1 MVTGAPG
8 TGRAN
13 DKGHFMASTRSG
25 STTAPFRPRTVMA
38 TLLPLNYRRSQYALY
53 LAGCV
58 LFAVGATCFIEAGLG
73 TDPLDVFALGVRD
86 VTPLTVGLAQ
96 GAFAA
101 LMLVIWSGLK
111 RRVPSIWP
119 FITFFF
125 CGSMIDLWLHA
136 GVLGRAPLADG
147 LLMLVGVGLC
157 ALGSAY
163 IIMSGIGIR
172 AMDLV
177 AIALVERTGRP
188 FWVFKAVAEVLLLVV
203 GWALGGPVGIG
214 TVFFLVFVGFLIQPV
229 MTLNGRLVGLPNHA
243 LPNLQLPAQ
252 PRLGDQAA

>member
-1 MVTGAPG
+1 MEPSRPLAAATLPRRGI
-8 TGRAN
+8 
-13 DKGHFMASTRSG
+13 AS
-25 STTAPFRPRTVMA
+25 
-38 TLLPLNYRRSQYALY
+38 TLLPLRYGASQYGLY

-73 TDPLDVFALGVRD
+73 TDPLDVFALGLRD

-101 LMLVIWSGLK
+101 LMLAVWAGLE
-111 RRVPSIWP
+111 RRVPSLWP
-119 FITFFF
+119 FVTFFF

-136 GVLGRAPLADG
+136 GVLGRTALPDG
-147 LLMLVGVGLC
+147 PLMLVGVGLC

-177 AIALVERTGRP
+177 AIALVRRTGRP
-188 FWVFKAVAEVLLLVV
+188 FWLFKAVAEVLLLVV
-203 GWALGGPVGIG
+203 GWALGGPVGVG
-214 TVFFLVFVGFLIQPV
+214 TVFFLVFVGLLIQPV
-229 MTLNGRLVGLPNHA
+229 MTLNGRLAGLPNHA
-243 LPNLQLPAQ
+243 LPD
-252 PRLGDQAA
+252 PRLASGRIADQAA

>member
-1 MVTGAPG
+1 
-8 TGRAN
+8 
-13 DKGHFMASTRSG
+13 MASTRSR
-25 STTAPFRPRTVMA
+25 STATPLIRRVATS
-38 TLLPLNYRRSQYALY
+38 TLLPLDYRRSQYTLY

-101 LMLVIWSGLK
+101 LMLAIWAGLK
-111 RRVPSIWP
+111 RRTPSIWP
-119 FITFFF
+119 FVTFFF
-125 CGSMIDLWLHA
+125 CGSMIDLWLHS
-136 GVLGRAPLADG
+136 GILGRTPLAHSM
-147 LLMLVGVGLC
+147 LMLGGVALC

-188 FWVFKAVAEVLLLVV
+188 FWLFKAVAEVLLLVV
-203 GWALGGPVGIG
+203 GWVLGGPVGIG
-214 TVFFLVFVGFLIQPV
+214 TLFFLVFVGFLIQPV
-229 MTLNGRLVGLPNHA
+229 MALNGRLVGLPNYA
-243 LPNLQLPAQ
+243 LPNLHLPAQ
-252 PRLGDQAA
+252 PRVSDQAA

>member
-1 MVTGAPG
+1 MEPSRPLAATTLPRRGV
-8 TGRAN
+8 
-13 DKGHFMASTRSG
+13 AS
-25 STTAPFRPRTVMA
+25 
-38 TLLPLNYRRSQYALY
+38 TLLPLRYRPSQYGLY

-73 TDPLDVFALGVRD
+73 TDPLDVFALGLRD

-101 LMLVIWSGLK
+101 LMLVVWAGLE
-111 RRVPSIWP
+111 RRVPSLWP
-119 FITFFF
+119 FVTFFF
-125 CGSMIDLWLHA
+125 CGSMIDLWLHT
-136 GVLGRAPLADG
+136 GLLGRTPLPDG
-147 LLMLVGVGLC
+147 PLMLLGVGLC

-177 AIALVERTGRP
+177 AIALAHETGRP
-188 FWVFKAVAEVLLLVV
+188 FWLFKAAFEILLLVV
-203 GWALGGPVGIG
+203 GWALGGPVGVG
-214 TVFFLVFVGFLIQPV
+214 TVFFLVFVGLLIQPV

-243 LPNLQLPAQ
+243 LPDPHVTSRRIA
-252 PRLGDQAA
+252 DQAA

>member
-1 MVTGAPG
+1 
-8 TGRAN
+8 
-13 DKGHFMASTRSG
+13 MASRRTP
-25 STTAPFRPRTVMA
+25 STASSFPHKRAVTSVV
-38 TLLPLNYRRSQYALY
+38 LPLSYGGSQFALY

-73 TDPLDVFALGVRD
+73 TDPLDVFALGLRD

-101 LMLVIWSGLK
+101 LMLAVWAGLK
-111 RRVPSIWP
+111 RAVPSIWP

-125 CGSMIDLWLHA
+125 CGTMIDLWLHSGLLA
-136 GVLGRAPLADG
+136 RTPLADG
-147 LLMLVGVGLC
+147 LVMLIGVALC

-188 FWVFKAVAEVLLLVV
+188 FWVFKAIAEVLLLVV

-229 MTLNGRLVGLPNHA
+229 MALNGKLVGLPNHA
-243 LPNLQLPAQ
+243 LPDLHLPAQ
-252 PRLGDQAA
+252 TRVGDQAA

>member
-1 MVTGAPG
+1 MDDETA
-8 TGRAN
+8 R
-13 DKGHFMASTRSG
+13 
-25 STTAPFRPRTVMA
+25 TTARLPRRGIGA
-38 TLLPLNYRRSQYALY
+38 TLLPLRYARSQYGLY

-86 VTPLTVGLAQ
+86 NTPLTVGLAQ

-101 LMLVIWSGLK
+101 LMLVVWAGLK
-111 RRVPSIWP
+111 RQVPSLWP
-119 FITFFF
+119 FVTFFF
-125 CGSMIDLWLHA
+125 CGTMIDLWLHT
-136 GVLGRAPLADG
+136 GLLGDTPLPDG
-147 LLMLVGVGLC
+147 ALMLVGVGLC

-188 FWVFKAVAEVLLLVV
+188 FWVFKAISEVALLAT
-203 GWALGGPVGIG
+203 GWVLGGPVGVG

-229 MTLNGRLVGLPNHA
+229 MTLNGKLVGLPNHA
-243 LPNLQLPAQ
+243 LPDMHVAPA
-252 PRLGDQAA
+252 RQAA

>member
-1 MVTGAPG
+1 MEPTRARSTTTPLP
-8 TGRAN
+8 GRAV
-13 DKGHFMASTRSG
+13 AS
-25 STTAPFRPRTVMA
+25 
-38 TLLPLNYRRSQYALY
+38 TLLPLSYGRSQYTLY

-58 LFAVGATCFIEAGLG
+58 LFAIGATCFVEAGLG

-101 LMLVIWSGLK
+101 LMLAMWASLK
-111 RRVPSIWP
+111 RAVPSIWP
-119 FITFFF
+119 FVTFFF
-125 CGSMIDLWLHA
+125 CGTMIDLWLHS
-136 GVLGRAPLADG
+136 GLLGRTPLADG
-147 LLMLVGVGLC
+147 LLMLVGVALC

-188 FWVFKAVAEVLLLVV
+188 FWVFKAVSEVLLLVV

-214 TVFFLVFVGFLIQPV
+214 TLFFLVFVGFLIQPV
-229 MTLNGRLVGLPNHA
+229 MALNGRVAGLPNYA
-243 LPNLQLPAQ
+243 LPNVQ
-252 PRLGDQAA
+252 PRMGEQAA

>member
-1 MVTGAPG
+1 
-8 TGRAN
+8 
-13 DKGHFMASTRSG
+13 MAFTRSR
-25 STTAPFRPRTVMA
+25 STTAPFPPGPVMS
-38 TLLPLNYRRSQYALY
+38 TLLPLSFRRSQYALY

-58 LFAVGATCFIEAGLG
+58 LFALGATCFIEAGLG

-101 LMLVIWSGLK
+101 LMLVVWAGLK
-111 RRVPSIWP
+111 RRVPSVWP
-119 FITFFF
+119 FVTFFF
-125 CGSMIDLWLHA
+125 CGSMIDLWLHT
-136 GVLGRAPLADG
+136 GILGQTPLADG
-147 LLMLVGVGLC
+147 ILMFGGVALC

-177 AIALVERTGRP
+177 ALALVERTGRP
-188 FWVFKAVAEVLLLVV
+188 FWVFKAVSELLLLVA

-243 LPNLQLPAQ
+243 LPNLHLPSQ
-252 PRLGDQAA
+252 PRVGDQAA

>member
-1 MVTGAPG
+1 MHISET
-8 TGRAN
+8 RAA
-13 DKGHFMASTRSG
+13 DVPPARRGLG
-25 STTAPFRPRTVMA
+25 A
-38 TLLPLNYRRSQYALY
+38 TLLPLRYAFSQYALY

-96 GAFAA
+96 GGFAA
-101 LMLVIWSGLK
+101 LMLVVWAGLK
-111 RRVPSIWP
+111 RQVPSLWP
-119 FITFFF
+119 FVTFFF
-125 CGSMIDLWLHA
+125 CGSMIDLWLHT
-136 GVLGRAPLADG
+136 GLLGETPLADG
-147 LLMLVGVGLC
+147 LLMLVGVALC

-188 FWVFKAVAEVLLLVV
+188 FWLFKAVSEVALLAV
-203 GWALGGPVGIG
+203 GWALGGPIGVG

-243 LPNLQLPAQ
+243 LPDLHLPA
-252 PRLGDQAA
+252 PARVGDQAA

>member
-1 MVTGAPG
+1 MDNDPA
-8 TGRAN
+8 RA
-13 DKGHFMASTRSG
+13 
-25 STTAPFRPRTVMA
+25 TTTSLLRRGIGA
-38 TLLPLNYRRSQYALY
+38 TLLPLRYARSQYALY

-58 LFAVGATCFIEAGLG
+58 LFALGATCFIEAGLG

-86 VTPLTVGLAQ
+86 HTALTVGLAQ

-101 LMLVIWSGLK
+101 LMLVAWAALK
-111 RRVPSIWP
+111 RRVPSLWP
-119 FITFFF
+119 FVTFVF
-125 CGSMIDLWLHA
+125 CGTMIDLWLHS
-136 GVLGRAPLADG
+136 GLLGATPLPDG
-147 LLMLVGVGLC
+147 ALMLVGVALC

-188 FWVFKAVAEVLLLVV
+188 FWLFKAISEVALLAT
-203 GWALGGPVGIG
+203 GWALGGPVGVG

-229 MTLNGRLVGLPNHA
+229 MALNGKLVGLPNHA
-243 LPNLQLPAQ
+243 LPDVRLPAPAQ
-252 PRLGDQAA
+252 IADQAA

>member
-1 MVTGAPG
+1 MVSWRIPLAQS
-8 TGRAN
+8 RAQ
-13 DKGHFMASTRSG
+13 A
-25 STTAPFRPRTVMA
+25 RTLAA
-38 TLLPLNYRRSQYALY
+38 TLLPVRYRRSQYALY

-73 TDPLDVFALGVRD
+73 TDPLDVFALGLRD
-86 VTPLTVGLAQ
+86 TTPLTVGLAQ
-96 GAFAA
+96 GGFAA
-101 LMLVIWSGLK
+101 LMLAVWAGIE
-111 RRVPSIWP
+111 RRVPSVWP
-119 FITFFF
+119 FVTFFF

-136 GVLGRAPLADG
+136 GVLGRTPLPDG
-147 LLMLVGVGLC
+147 ALMLVGVGLC

-177 AIALVERTGRP
+177 ALALAERTGQP
-188 FWVFKAVAEVLLLVV
+188 FWAFKAVAEVLLLVV
-203 GWALGGPVGIG
+203 GWVLGGPVGVG

-243 LPNLQLPAQ
+243 LPHVPTREPLVGE
-252 PRLGDQAA
+252 RAA

>member
-1 MVTGAPG
+1 
-8 TGRAN
+8 
-13 DKGHFMASTRSG
+13 MA
-25 STTAPFRPRTVMA
+25 AAV
-38 TLLPLNYRRSQYALY
+38 LPLRYGRSQYALY

-73 TDPLDVFALGVRD
+73 TDPLDVFALGLRD
-86 VTPLTVGLAQ
+86 TTPLTVGLAQ

-101 LMLVIWSGLK
+101 LMLAVWAGLQ
-111 RRVPSIWP
+111 RRVPSVWP
-119 FITFFF
+119 FVTFLF
-125 CGSMIDLWLHA
+125 CGSMIDLWLHS
-136 GVLGRAPLADG
+136 GLLGRTPLADS
-147 LLMLVGVGLC
+147 LLMLVGVGVC

-188 FWVFKAVAEVLLLVV
+188 FWMFKAVAEVALLAV
-203 GWALGGPVGIG
+203 GWALGGPVGVG

-243 LPNLQLPAQ
+243 LPHLQAPA
-252 PRLGDQAA
+252 PARLSEQAA

>member
-1 MVTGAPG
+1 MDDDEARVLTP
-8 TGRAN
+8 
-13 DKGHFMASTRSG
+13 SL
-25 STTAPFRPRTVMA
+25 PRRGIGP
-38 TLLPLNYRRSQYALY
+38 TLLPLRYGASQYALY

-58 LFAVGATCFIEAGLG
+58 LFALGATCFIEAGLG

-101 LMLVIWSGLK
+101 LMLAVWTGLQ
-111 RRVPSIWP
+111 RRVPSLWP
-119 FITFFF
+119 FVTFFF
-125 CGSMIDLWLHA
+125 CGSMIDLWLHS
-136 GVLGRAPLADG
+136 GLLGDPPVADG
-147 LLMLVGVGLC
+147 LLMLVGVALC

-188 FWVFKAVAEVLLLVV
+188 FWLFKAISEVALLVV

-229 MTLNGRLVGLPNHA
+229 MALNGKLVGLPNHA
-243 LPNLQLPAQ
+243 LSDLQLPA
-252 PRLGDQAA
+252 PGRAADQAA

>member
-1 MVTGAPG
+1 MVTSAPG

-53 LAGCV
+53 LPGCA